1 VKMHMALNHLLL
13 ALLFLAI
20 LVPIVI
26 LLSLKDEIEE

>member
-1 VKMHMALNHLLL
+1 MHMAFNHLIL

-26 LLSLKDEIEE
+26 LTSQNVDEIEE